1 MQTGKAIKADAKAI
15 GNVII
20 DANLR
25 QLENAIA
32 SGYHSVS
39 RVFAEKRKAFGHKL
53 AMDKA
58 AFEAPDDKTNHIPSH
73 S

>member
-25 QLENAIA
+25 QLGNAIG
-32 SGYHSVS
+32 SGYHSIS

-58 AFEAPDDKTNHIPSH
+58 AFEAPDENTPHSPSH